1 MAMKLNREI
10 LRLAGPSILANI
22 TVPLVGMVDIA
33 VVGHLGTTGGVSGAA
48 LIGGI
53 SVGTM
58 LFDLLYWNFGF
69 LRAGTGGLTAQ
80 AYGRL
85 NAGGPGTASGAR
97 SAQNAPEIVSILG
110 RALRIAALSGLALVA
125 LQWVVVQ
132 LAFLVVQCS
141 PEVRTLATQYFYIRI
156 WAAPATLSLF
166 AFKGWFIG
174 LQDSLSPMLVDL
186 WVNGVNILLSVLLA
200 FGLALP
206 AGGTLAALGSGIV
219 TSAGSTLAALG
230 SGIVAPAGGTLAAL
244 GSGIVTSAGS
254 TLAALGSGIMA
265 PAGGTL
271 AALGSGIVAP
281 AGGTLAAL
289 GSGIIAPAGGVLVPG
304 LGFAGVAWGTVI
316 AQWTGLLL
324 ALLVARKHLSLS
336 HLLKILCAKSAEDYT
351 ENTDNQ
357 KVTGHPSSG
366 ATAKVPIPGAPEAP
380 ETPKVPEAPEAPAS
394 ATSSPA
400 AISSVHRPSFFTLNR
415 DLFLRSVGMIAVY
428 IGFTVL
434 SARLGDLMLAVST
447 ILMKFLMV
455 FSYFTDGF
463 AYAGEALTGRFIG
476 ERSTDGVRSTVRGTF
491 AWGFGLAA
499 AFMLVYGLGG
509 MPLFRLMTSD
519 NSVVEAGR
527 QFIPWLLLMPLIGYP
542 AFIWDGI
549 FIGAT
554 ASKDLRNSTL
564 LCAVGFFA
572 MWFAGRWLADAF
584 NAGSVGSPS
593 PETALHIL
601 MAAYFTHLAIRTLY
615 LTLQYKS
622 AVLRPLI

>member
-33 VVGHLGTTGGVSGAA
+33 VVGHLGTIGGVSGAA

-85 NAGGPGTASGAR
+85 NAGSPGTASGAR

-141 PEVRTLATQYFYIRI
+141 PEVRTLATQYFHIRI

-206 AGGTLAALGSGIV
+206 AGGTLSALGSSIIAPAGSTLAALGSGIV

-244 GSGIVTSAGS
+244 GSGIV
-254 TLAALGSGIMA
+254 
-265 PAGGTL
+265 
-271 AALGSGIVAP
+271 
-281 AGGTLAAL
+281 
-289 GSGIIAPAGGVLVPG
+289 APAGGVLVPG

-357 KVTGHPSSG
+357 KVTNHPSSG
-366 ATAKVPIPGAPEAP
+366 AAAKVPIPGAPEAPETPNTP

-615 LTLQYKS
+615 LTLRYKS